1 MHKGIGMDALA
12 NIDAAGAQVMRN
24 KSVFEGGDALG
35 KFHVECRDKDGN
47 LKWEDEF
54 DNLITTAGKK
64 WMLDAIAAANGYTS
78 IYMGLI
84 SGSGSGYSY
93 TGPVI
98 ADTMASHGGWQEV
111 AASGTVNTPNVA
123 ARLAPSFSA
132 AALGTTEV
140 NKATS
145 AAVSFSIIT
154 NGGTVKGAFLVING
168 TSAIGNTTGT
178 LFSAGAFSGG
188 DKVVAVSDTLN
199 VSYTATL
206 T

>member
-1 MHKGIGMDALA
+1 MTKHSNDVS
-12 NIDAAGAQVMRN
+12 AAGDMNGANVALN
-24 KSVFEGGDALG
+24 KSLLEGGNVIG
-35 KFHVECRDKDGN
+35 KFHCECRDKDGN
-47 LKWEDEF
+47 LKWTEDF
-54 DNLITTAGKK
+54 DNLITTAGKR
-64 WMLDAIAAANGYTS
+64 WMLDAIAAANGYTA
-78 IYMGLI
+78 IHMGLI

-98 ADTMASHGGWQEV
+98 ADTMASHAGWQEV

-145 AAVSFSIIT
+145 AAVAYTIIT
-154 NGGTVKGAFLVING
+154 NAGTVKGAFIVING
-168 TSAIGNTTGT
+168 TSAIANTTGT